1 MARKYNMTQQAT
13 LSFIEQFRE
22 VRSPTTRY
30 QGSKAKLVDW
40 LWQKI
45 KDLDFSSALD
55 AFGGTGVVGYYLKQQ
70 GKQVFY
76 NDYLKSNYYIGVA
89 LIENNTIRLSEHE
102 IERLLTKDPKYN
114 YRAFIAETFK
124 DIYYTDEEN
133 QWLDTVIQN
142 IERMENIYKKAL
154 AYYALFQACLV
165 KRPFNLFHRK
175 NLYLRFAEVKRTFGN
190 KATWD
195 KPFEEHFLDFIREI
209 NYLVY
214 DNGKE
219 NKAYNLDVFEI
230 NGEFDLVY
238 IDPPYTSSKGITVD
252 YKDFYHFLEGLVN
265 YEKWGSMID
274 HRTINKRFY
283 RDRNPWND
291 KLKIRR
297 QFRDLFEKF
306 RDSIFVISYRSDGIP
321 SIQQIESDLKLFKKR
336 VSVYTFDN
344 YKYVLSNGTTSEVL
358 VVGE

>member
-1 MARKYNMTQQAT
+1 MT
-13 LSFIEQFRE
+13 F
-22 VRSPTTRY
+22 
-30 QGSKAKLVDW
+30 
-40 LWQKI
+40 
-45 KDLDFSSALD
+45 
-55 AFGGTGVVGYYLKQQ
+55 
-70 GKQVFY
+70 
-76 NDYLKSNYYIGVA
+76 
-89 LIENNTIRLSEHE
+89 
-102 IERLLTKDPKYN
+102 
-114 YRAFIAETFK
+114 
-124 DIYYTDEEN
+124 
-133 QWLDTVIQN
+133 
-142 IERMENIYKKAL
+142 
-154 AYYALFQACLV
+154 
-165 KRPFNLFHRK
+165 
-175 NLYLRFAEVKRTFGN
+175 
-190 KATWD
+190 
-195 KPFEEHFLDFIREI
+195 
-209 NYLVY
+209 
-214 DNGKE
+214 KE